1 MNKHTIRIVDLD
13 RTITDDR
20 WRYWLIDPSL
30 PDTDPNKY
38 YAYHLHCGGDTVINR
53 YIVDESP
60 VDVFFLTA
68 RHEYVRKQTTQW
80 LRDNNFNY
88 KALIMRHDHN
98 HVPSAQMKA
107 QAVRSLLHT
116 YDIEKAYDDR
126 EDIIQAYAELG
137 VKGVL
142 VV

>member
-1 MNKHTIRIVDLD
+1 MNNVIRIVDLD

-20 WRYWLIDPSL
+20 WREWLIDPAL

-38 YAYHLHCGGDTVINR
+38 YAYHLHCGGDSVINR

-68 RHEYVRKQTTQW
+68 RHEYVRKQTADW
-80 LRDNNFNY
+80 LHDNHFKY

-98 HVPSAQMKA
+98 HAPSAQMKKQAA
-107 QAVRSLLHT
+107 QSLMRLYH
-116 YDIEKAYDDR
+116 IESAYDDR
-126 EDIIQAYAELG
+126 LDIINAYHEIG
-137 VKGVL
+137 VKGVWVL
-142 VV
+142 

>member
-1 MNKHTIRIVDLD
+1 MKPAIRIVDLD
-13 RTITDDR
+13 RTITDDT

-68 RHEYVRKQTTQW
+68 RHEYVRKQTTDW
-80 LRDNNFNY
+80 LHNNHFKY
-88 KALIMRHDHN
+88 KALIMRYDHN
-98 HVPSAQMKA
+98 HVPSAQMKR
-107 QAVRSLLHT
+107 QAVQSLMHS
-116 YDIEKAYDDR
+116 YQIEKAYDDR
-126 EDIIQAYAELG
+126 EDIINAYAELG
-137 VKGVL
+137 VEGML